1 MTDFQQI
8 NGYSNIFWGG
18 GGEDDQFYN
27 RIRAENLTVTKQGE
41 LQTANFQS
49 NADREFDAL
58 DILQPG
64 KPYMVTEFWS
74 GWVREL

>member
-1 MTDFQQI
+1 MIELGSTEMFFTSDTPS
-8 NGYSNIFWGG
+8 GSGAMG
-18 GGEDDQFYN
+18 
-27 RIRAENLTVTKQGE
+27 AVPGE

-74 GWVREL
+74 GWVRELWITKIKVY